1 MRYLYSLLST
11 TVEVLRSSKRLKIA
25 LEQKTADCRKSTGA
39 NPGQISHISIKK
51 KNLGGILSDYFFAVK
66 HFRVIIDPEIG
77 KPISSQV

>member
-39 NPGQISHISIKK
+39 NPGRYLIFLLKK
-51 KNLGGILSDYFFAVK
+51 KSRRYPFGLFF
-66 HFRVIIDPEIG
+66 RR
-77 KPISSQV
+77 